1 MLRINLPE
9 NMQGVVAEKMN
20 LIRDRALTRFSVIMK
35 CSKVEKI
42 AKISKE

>member
-20 LIRDRALTRFSVIMK
+20 YFLIDTRWGFN
-35 CSKVEKI
+35 KI
-42 AKISKE
+42 FCYNEVFKSWENSEN